1 MKQQRGRRA
10 VPHYSS
16 ILRHP
21 YSRSEIIQLSEY
33 AFKYKWVE
41 RVSILNNTTLGKCP
55 HISPCE
61 LRTGVNVNCNH
72 KSSANNDI
80 PTLNYHKE
88 VPQLWGVT
96 AATALFMLRNIR
108 DARGCQEPFL
118 TSFTTKMALI
128 LSDKNISGCF
138 VFLLIVSQRHFSF
151 QFCLDLTVVS
161 RHFMAAP
168 RWLPQLL
175 LLLLAIL
182 SAPLLMA
189 SI

>member
-1 MKQQRGRRA
+1 MRQQRGRGA

-33 AFKYKWVE
+33 AFKYKWD
-41 RVSILNNTTLGKCP
+41 NTTLGKCP

-61 LRTGVNVNCNH
+61 LRIGVNANCNH

-96 AATALFMLRNIR
+96 AATALFMPRNIR
-108 DARGCQEPFL
+108 DARGCQERFL